1 MHRLPLLLATT
12 FATTLSLPAVGFA
25 QEQHPTTS
33 PADTQSAALAQ
44 NIQGEPVAVVKGGP
58 AQGEQSERLFPVA
71 AFYGPMPTGLALSND
86 NTKTFVC
93 FPRWQDPTNFTVARL
108 TSEGLEPFPNA
119 EINQYLPEDPT
130 AFPAAE
136 HFVSVQSVYVGR
148 EGRLWILD
156 TGSINFGT
164 PVDGGPKLWAYD
176 VDSGEA
182 METFD
187 FGEVGGEVIKEK
199 TYLNDVR
206 FDFSRGEGGYAFI
219 TDSGAGGIIV
229 LDLASGESWRKL
241 DGHPSVLPDPDV
253 TLQSEGN
260 PLPAKIASDGI
271 AVAPDGQSLYY
282 SPLTSRTI
290 YAVPLASLVDP
301 KADAAKDVREVATK
315 PSGNDGIDVDRRGNI
330 YSTDF
335 EDNAIRR
342 IDPRTGDVE
351 VVVQDERVIWPDSI
365 VVADGLIMFTSN
377 QLPRQPQFN
386 GGQEKR
392 EGGYYLFALPVEGIE
407 GTRSAGN

>member
-1 MHRLPLLLATT
+1 MHRLPLVLAAT
-12 FATTLSLPAVGFA
+12 FVVSSLASA
-25 QEQHPTTS
+25 QDEVPTTS
-33 PADTQSAALAQ
+33 PANTQTAAMAQ
-44 NIQGEPVAVVKGGP
+44 EIQGEPIAAVKGGP
-58 AQGEQSERLFPVA
+58 AQGEQADALFPVA

-86 NTKTFVC
+86 ITKTFVC
-93 FPRWQDPTNFTVARL
+93 FPRWQDATNFTVAQI
-108 TSEGLEPFPNA
+108 TSEGLAPFPNA
-119 EINQYLPEDPT
+119 EINQYLPEDPD

-156 TGSINFGT
+156 TGSINFGK

-176 VDSGEA
+176 IEGGEA
-182 METFD
+182 VDTYD
-187 FGEVGGEVIKEK
+187 FGEVGGDVIKDN

-229 LDLASGESWRKL
+229 LDLDSGESWRKL
-241 DGHPSVLPDPDV
+241 DGHPSVMPDPEV

-260 PLPAKIASDGI
+260 PLPAKIASDAI
-271 AVAPDGQSLYY
+271 AVSPDGQSLYY
-282 SPLTSRTI
+282 SALTSRTM
-290 YAVPLASLVDP
+290 YAVSLASLVDP
-301 KADAAKDVREVATK
+301 KADAAKDVREVAEM
-315 PSGNDGIDVDRRGNI
+315 PSANDGIDVDRRGNI
-330 YSTDF
+330 YTTDF

-351 VVVQDERVIWPDSI
+351 LVVQDERIIWPDSI

-386 GGQEKR
+386 DGEEKR
-392 EGGYYLFALPVEGIE
+392 EGAYYLFALPLEGVEGV
-407 GTRSAGN
+407 RSSGG